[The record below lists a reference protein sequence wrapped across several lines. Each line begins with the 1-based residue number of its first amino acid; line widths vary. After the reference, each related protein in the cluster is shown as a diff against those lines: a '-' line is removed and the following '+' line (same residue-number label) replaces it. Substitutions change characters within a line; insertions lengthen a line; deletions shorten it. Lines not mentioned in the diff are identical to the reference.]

1 MQERDFC
8 SLYYHGKRL

>member
-8 SLYYHGKRL
+8 SLYYHGKRV